1 MRDSVIDVAG
11 TKLGYREAGAGATVL
26 FLHGAAGAAW
36 DPLLDRLS
44 GGYACWRRSIRVSD
58 AGRFRT
64 G

>member
-26 FLHGAAGAAW
+26 FLHGAAGCLTASAA
-36 DPLLDRLS
+36 DT
-44 GGYACWRRSIRVSD
+44 ACWRRSIRASD